1 MPRSLQPHQPQRS
14 CSGNRVADKH
24 LRRVVPSPS
33 PAASSAASEHT
44 DREHWPAR
52 RESQPSTSTVIV
64 MSVRVFKSSYIN
76 PPQDLLAA
84 PGASV
89 GGYTMLPAGRRADQ
103 LEYSR
108 LQIYILSEYSYH
120 IAADAEPRGP
130 RARPST
136 RGRPAEGDF
145 NLGTPGPSDR
155 THQSTTRTLA
165 SAAALL
171 EAGRTGIPCEF
182 A

>member
-89 GGYTMLPAGRRADQ
+89 GGYTLCFRRRPDAARINSNTAGYKSTYYLSTRTIYGSGCGTARTARATLDSRQ
-103 LEYSR
+103 TCRGR
-108 LQIYILSEYSYH
+108 LQPGHSRSERSNSS
-120 IAADAEPRGP
+120 ID
-130 RARPST
+130 
-136 RGRPAEGDF
+136 
-145 NLGTPGPSDR
+145 
-155 THQSTTRTLA
+155 
-165 SAAALL
+165 
-171 EAGRTGIPCEF
+171 
-182 A
+182 